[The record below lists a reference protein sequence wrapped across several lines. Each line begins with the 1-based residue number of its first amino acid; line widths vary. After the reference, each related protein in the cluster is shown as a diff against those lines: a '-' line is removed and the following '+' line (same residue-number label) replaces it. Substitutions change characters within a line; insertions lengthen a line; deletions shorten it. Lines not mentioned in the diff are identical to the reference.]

1 MIAFIPAVCYN
12 TAVIVEKGGALVE
25 ESIQFIIKILDLAW
39 FFDVA
44 ATALSWVTLARGPVW
59 DWRRPGRTAVEFLLA
74 GAAVAAGQLLI
85 ILLAGSRGPYLLLQI
100 LLHGTVGALL
110 LRFCSDSR
118 KKAKLVMWCSM
129 LAGGCAINSIG
140 GQCSFLVG
148 QFLAAGFAEGAIRSA
163 ISLLALPLSVY
174 LHSFGFQEYE
184 QVPASGLATILIGD
198 VCIISMNGL
207 EVLWANVDYRIT
219 ITFLVAYV
227 FILLMVVA
235 AMQGIYDMCA
245 EQNKIMELQTERQRL
260 HGERELARLTADNLD
275 DLRSIRHDLK
285 NQYSYMQILLS
296 QQRYGELEEYF
307 CQTSE
312 HMLPQLGQFIDCGN
326 RTVSTILNM
335 EFAKARKEGVAF
347 THQLVVPPVLPF
359 SHDDLCAVLTNLL
372 DNAIEECARLIRAGQ
387 GDACFRLEIYPQ
399 KSYLFVLCRN
409 TTSRTELARSGQGL
423 RTTQGD
429 ARLHGYGTRIISKI
443 AETYNGCAEFGL
455 SGGMFVAK
463 LLLDM
468 TVEERL

>member
-1 MIAFIPAVCYN
+1 M
-12 TAVIVEKGGALVE
+12 E

-285 NQYSYMQILLS
+285 NQYS
-296 QQRYGELEEYF
+296 
-307 CQTSE
+307 
-312 HMLPQLGQFIDCGN
+312 
-326 RTVSTILNM
+326 
-335 EFAKARKEGVAF
+335 
-347 THQLVVPPVLPF
+347 
-359 SHDDLCAVLTNLL
+359 
-372 DNAIEECARLIRAGQ
+372 
-387 GDACFRLEIYPQ
+387 
-399 KSYLFVLCRN
+399 
-409 TTSRTELARSGQGL
+409 
-423 RTTQGD
+423 
-429 ARLHGYGTRIISKI
+429 
-443 AETYNGCAEFGL
+443 
-455 SGGMFVAK
+455 
-463 LLLDM
+463 
-468 TVEERL
+468 